1 MACPKTGSSFIEG
14 YLMNL
19 DPNGQKSRISH
30 DDIEIRPEDFYHGVI
45 RHSKVWDLK
54 DALGVD
60 AYNKLHVFG
69 LLRHPFDTFDKVLSS
84 CFFSKSKIIKTLN

>member
-1 MACPKTGSSFIEG
+1 VSTSVES
-14 YLMNL
+14 YLMDL
-19 DPNGQKSRISH
+19 DPNGQKFRISH
-30 DDIEIRPEDFYHGVI
+30 DDIEITSEDVYHGVI